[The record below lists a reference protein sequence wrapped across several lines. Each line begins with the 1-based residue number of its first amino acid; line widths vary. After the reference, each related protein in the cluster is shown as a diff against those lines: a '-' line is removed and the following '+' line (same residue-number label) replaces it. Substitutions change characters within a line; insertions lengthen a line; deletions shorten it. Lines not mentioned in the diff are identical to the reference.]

1 MNGFQVEKQ
10 SPSKRN
16 HPLSDRI
23 FANCKSNGPF
33 LAHFATVLA
42 AGRTELLKAPQPFI
56 ERSKA
61 TKRLGAKDFL
71 RSSPHSRECSD
82 TLSFLIRQAH
92 PRTWHMPCLYIEP
105 HSQIYPLNRFTNRMG
120 GRVTTGEIQAVT
132 LQDGCDR
139 LSSTHGQIN
148 SGSCYQ
154 GVIGKSR
161 AMVNVFKLIQ
171 RVADSDS
178 TVLINGE
185 TGTGKGLVAK
195 AIHQSSYR
203 KERPFVSINCGAIPE
218 NLLESELFGHVKG
231 AFTGA
236 TNAKMGKF
244 ELANGGTIF
253 LDEIGDMSPDLQVK
267 VLKVLE
273 EREFEPVGGCKTV
286 KVDVR
291 IVAATHRDLEEEVQK
306 GNFRE
311 DLFYRLYVIPIHLP
325 ALRERQIDIPLLV
338 AYFLNK
344 LNEEKGTQIDGMSE
358 TAMRIFMGYNWPG
371 NVREL
376 ANLMERLTV
385 LKGEGEITADDLP
398 EKLRG
403 NEASIPIMTAPDLTI
418 DGICLTTAV
427 NEFEKNLIYQS
438 LERTDWVK
446 NKAAKLLQVK
456 RTTLVE
462 KIKRYELHKCA

>member
-1 MNGFQVEKQ
+1 M
-10 SPSKRN
+10 
-16 HPLSDRI
+16 
-23 FANCKSNGPF
+23 
-33 LAHFATVLA
+33 
-42 AGRTELLKAPQPFI
+42 
-56 ERSKA
+56 
-61 TKRLGAKDFL
+61 
-71 RSSPHSRECSD
+71 
-82 TLSFLIRQAH
+82 
-92 PRTWHMPCLYIEP
+92 
-105 HSQIYPLNRFTNRMG
+105 
-120 GRVTTGEIQAVT
+120 TTGEIQAVT

-139 LSSTHGQIN
+139 QSSTHEQIN

-203 KERPFVSINCGAIPE
+203 RERPFVSINCGAIPE

-311 DLFYRLYVIPIHLP
+311 DLFYRLYVIPIQLP

-344 LNEEKGTQIDGMSE
+344 LNEEKGTRIDGMSE
-358 TAMRIFMGYNWPG
+358 TAMRIFMGHHWPG

-385 LKGEGEITADDLP
+385 LKGEGEITADELP

-403 NEASIPIMTAPDLTI
+403 NEAAIPVMAAPDLSC

>member
-1 MNGFQVEKQ
+1 MGDPVAIGDIREITLQEDCVSQ
-10 SPSKRN
+10 PSKPTDIN
-16 HPLSDRI
+16 
-23 FANCKSNGPF
+23 
-33 LAHFATVLA
+33 
-42 AGRTELLKAPQPFI
+42 KACF
-56 ERSKA
+56 
-61 TKRLGAKDFL
+61 
-71 RSSPHSRECSD
+71 
-82 TLSFLIRQAH
+82 
-92 PRTWHMPCLYIEP
+92 
-105 HSQIYPLNRFTNRMG
+105 
-120 GRVTTGEIQAVT
+120 
-132 LQDGCDR
+132 
-139 LSSTHGQIN
+139 
-148 SGSCYQ
+148 Q

-161 AMVNVFKLIQ
+161 AMNGVFKLIG

-203 KERPFVSINCGAIPE
+203 RERPFVSINCGAIPE

-236 TNAKMGKF
+236 TNAKTGKF

-273 EREFEPVGGCKTV
+273 EREFEPVGGCKTI

-291 IVAATHRDLEEEVQK
+291 IIAATHRDLEEEVQK

-311 DLFYRLYVIPIHLP
+311 DLFYRLYVIPIQLP
-325 ALRERQIDIPLLV
+325 ALRNRQIDIPLLV
-338 AYFLNK
+338 GHFLNK
-344 LNEEKGTQIDGMSE
+344 LNAEKGTGIAGISDAVMN
-358 TAMRIFMGYNWPG
+358 IFMAHNWPG

-376 ANLMERLTV
+376 SNLMERLAV
-385 LKGEGEITADDLP
+385 LKWEGEIAVDDLP
-398 EKLRG
+398 PKLRSG
-403 NEASIPIMTAPDLTI
+403 ESSMPAVAAPEINT

-446 NKAAKLLQVK
+446 NKAAKLLHVK

>member
-1 MNGFQVEKQ
+1 M
-10 SPSKRN
+10 
-16 HPLSDRI
+16 
-23 FANCKSNGPF
+23 A
-33 LAHFATVLA
+33 LA
-42 AGRTELLKAPQPFI
+42 
-56 ERSKA
+56 
-61 TKRLGAKDFL
+61 
-71 RSSPHSRECSD
+71 
-82 TLSFLIRQAH
+82 
-92 PRTWHMPCLYIEP
+92 
-105 HSQIYPLNRFTNRMG
+105 
-120 GRVTTGEIQAVT
+120 EIQEVT
-132 LQDGCDR
+132 FQDNCGHQPS
-139 LSSTHGQIN
+139 LSN
-148 SGSCYQ
+148 KVCSGSCFN

-161 AMVNVFKLIQ
+161 TMVNVFKLIQ

-185 TGTGKGLVAK
+185 TGTGKGLIAK

-203 KERPFVSINCGAIPE
+203 RERPFVSINCGAIPE

-273 EREFEPVGGCKTV
+273 EREFEPVGGCKTI

-311 DLFYRLYVIPIHLP
+311 DLFYRLYVIPIQLP
-325 ALRERQIDIPLLV
+325 ALRDRQIDIPFLV
-338 AYFLNK
+338 EYFRNK
-344 LNEEKGTQIDGMSE
+344 LNEEKGTSISGISEAAMS
-358 TAMRIFMGYNWPG
+358 IFMGHSWPG

-385 LKGEGEITADDLP
+385 LIGEGEITADDLP
-398 EKLRG
+398 EKFRG
-403 NEASIPIMTAPDLTI
+403 NEAPISTIASPDLSN

-446 NKAAKLLQVK
+446 NKAAKLLHVK